1 MLENSPA
8 PLHVQSNVL
17 NRKLSTELYAQ
28 LMFGKMINRTQ
39 CTEGKL
45 VSNSHFEELVN
56 NFDQYRALYELIGYE
71 LVMRSGFAFIRTA
84 DASEVEKDDIAR
96 NFQGLLL
103 VLFRGVME
111 LGYTMDLLLKDE
123 AGLSDMRIEEIG
135 KGQDKVEVLIAC
147 GMKSGNLV
155 EHVKKLEVRN
165 VAYRNAKGNLVLTE
179 AGEGFFQD
187 LLGGGDLAV

>member
-1 MLENSPA
+1 MLLFTNLQPST
-8 PLHVQSNVL
+8 QSQISAS
-17 NRKLSTELYAQ
+17 NRW
-28 LMFGKMINRTQ
+28 
-39 CTEGKL
+39 
-45 VSNSHFEELVN
+45 
-56 NFDQYRALYELIGYE
+56 QYHSVPRLDHLIFSFSGTVEALYELIGYE

-84 DASEVEKDDIAR
+84 DASEVERDDIAR

-103 VLFRGVME
+103 VLFRGIME

-155 EHVKKLEVRN
+155 EHVKKLEARN
-165 VAYRNAKGNLVLTE
+165 VAYRNAKGGLVLTE

-187 LLGGGDLAV
+187 LLGEGDLAV

>member
-1 MLENSPA
+1 MLEHSQV
-8 PLHVQSNVL
+8 PLHHQSKVF

-28 LMFGKMINRTQ
+28 LMFGKMINRRQ
-39 CTEGKL
+39 CLEGKL
-45 VSNSHFEELVN
+45 ISNPQFEELAN

-71 LVMRSGFAFIRTA
+71 LVMRDGFAFIRTA
-84 DASEVEKDDIAR
+84 EVSEIEKDDIAR
-96 NFQGLLL
+96 SFQGLLL

-111 LGYTMDLLLKDE
+111 LGYTMDILLKDE

-155 EHVKKLEVRN
+155 EHVKKLEARS
-165 VAYRNAKGNLVLTE
+165 VAYRNTKGCLVLTE
-179 AGEGFFQD
+179 AGTGFFQD
-187 LLGGGDLAV
+187 LLGEGDLVI

>member
-1 MLENSPA
+1 MLEHSHA
-8 PLHVQSNVL
+8 PLHQSKVL

-39 CTEGKL
+39 CLEGKL
-45 VSNSHFEELVN
+45 VSNPHFEELAN

-71 LVMRSGFAFIRTA
+71 LVMRNGFAFIRTA
-84 DASEVEKDDIAR
+84 EVSETERDDIAR
-96 NFQGLLL
+96 SFQGLLL

-111 LGYTMDLLLKDE
+111 LGYTMDILLKDE
-123 AGLSDMRIEEIG
+123 AGLSDLRIEEIG

-155 EHVKKLEVRN
+155 EHVKKLEARY

-179 AGEGFFQD
+179 AGAGFFQD
-187 LLGGGDLAV
+187 LLGEGDLVV

>member
-1 MLENSPA
+1 MFEHSPA
-8 PLHVQSNVL
+8 PLHVQSRVL

-28 LMFGKMINRTQ
+28 LMYGKMINRTQ
-39 CTEGKL
+39 CIEGKL
-45 VSNSHFEELVN
+45 ASNPHFEELVN
-56 NFDQYRALYELIGYE
+56 NFDQYRAIYELIGYE

-84 DASEVEKDDIAR
+84 DASEVERDDIAR

-103 VLFRGVME
+103 VLFRGIME

-155 EHVKKLEVRN
+155 EHVKKLEARN
-165 VAYRNAKGNLVLTE
+165 VAYRNAKGGLVLTE
-179 AGEGFFQD
+179 AGAGFFQD
-187 LLGGGDLAV
+187 LLGEGDLAV